1 MAMSASPASVPSA
14 PAAGSSEPQVPMRRN
29 VELMLLGF
37 ALVLGLFAYANV
49 NEAVLG
55 RVPGNIAEI
64 ALGFGAALGAGH
76 LMIRKLAPY
85 ADPLLFPIA
94 ALINGLGL
102 VIIYRLDLYSR
113 ITAAA
118 NHQKTPSGSASIQ
131 AVYSVLGV
139 AVMIGILVLLKDHK
153 VLQRYAYISAFVGLI
168 LIALPAVLPAS
179 ISEVNGARSWIRLGG
194 FSVQPSEFAKLLL
207 VSFFAAYFHAKR
219 DALTLAS
226 RKFLGL
232 YLPRG
237 RDMGPILV
245 CWAVAMLIL
254 IRETDLGV
262 SLMFFGAFVIMLYI
276 ATERTSWLLFG
287 LLMFVGGATAVASV
301 APHVMARVTAWLHPF
316 SDVSGTTR
324 QIAQSLYAYSNGGL
338 FGTGLGQ
345 GYSGLVGF
353 AANADFILDTV
364 GEELGLVGLTAL
376 FLAYGLFVA
385 RGLKTAVL
393 VRDPYGKLLASGLAV
408 VFALQVFI
416 TAGGVMRLIPLTGLP
431 MPFLAYGGSALVANW
446 IMVAL
451 LLRISDSARRPIP
464 PALPF
469 TPDFAPA
476 QAFPIAPASAAPA
489 QQPNQVKP

>member
-1 MAMSASPASVPSA
+1 MIASPPSVPGT
-14 PAAGSSEPQVPMRRN
+14 PAAGQSEPQVPMRRN
-29 VELMLLGF
+29 VELWLLGLAF
-37 ALVLGLFAYANV
+37 VLGLFAYANV
-49 NEAVLG
+49 SQAVLG
-55 RVPGNIAEI
+55 KLPGNIGLV
-64 ALGFGAALGAGH
+64 ALAFGATLLAGH
-76 LMIRKLAPY
+76 FMIRKLAPY

-94 ALINGLGL
+94 AMVNGLGL
-102 VIIYRLDLYSR
+102 VIIYRLDLYAK

-118 NHQKTPSGSASIQ
+118 NHQKVPKGSAPTQ
-131 AVYSVLGV
+131 AIYTILGV

-153 VLQRYAYISAFVGLI
+153 ILQRYAYISAFVGLI
-168 LIALPAVLPAS
+168 LIGLPAVLPAS
-179 ISEVNGARSWIRLGG
+179 ISEVNGARSWIILAG

-254 IRETDLGV
+254 VRETDLGV
-262 SLMFFGAFVIMLYI
+262 SLMFFGGFVIMLYI
-276 ATERTSWLLFG
+276 ATERTSWLVFG
-287 LLMFVGGATAVASV
+287 LLMFVGGASAIASV

-316 SDVSGTTR
+316 SAVSGTTR

-353 AANADFILDTV
+353 ASNADFILDTV

-376 FLAYGLFVA
+376 FLAYALFVT
-385 RGLKTAVL
+385 RGLKTALL

-408 VFALQVFI
+408 IFALQVFI

-451 LLRISDSARRPIP
+451 LLRISDSARRPLP

-469 TPDFAPA
+469 TPDFAP
-476 QAFPIAPASAAPA
+476 QAFPITPAAPAAPA

>member
-14 PAAGSSEPQVPMRRN
+14 PAAGPSEPQVPMRRN
-29 VELMLLGF
+29 VELWLLGG

-49 NEAVLG
+49 SEAVLNKM
-55 RVPGNIAEI
+55 PGN
-64 ALGFGAALGAGH
+64 LPLVGFGFGAALLVGH
-76 LMIRKLAPY
+76 LAIRKLAPY

-94 ALINGLGL
+94 AMINGLGL
-102 VIIYRLDLYSR
+102 VIIYRLDLYAR

-118 NHQKTPSGSASIQ
+118 NHDKAPGAAAPTQ
-131 AVYSVLGV
+131 AIYTVLGIV
-139 AVMIGILVLLKDHK
+139 VMIGIMVVLRDHK
-153 VLQRYAYISAFVGLI
+153 ILQRYTYISAFVGLI

-179 ISEVNGARSWIRLGG
+179 MSEVNGARSWILLGG
-194 FSVQPSEFAKLLL
+194 FSIQPSEFAKLLL
-207 VSFFAAYFHAKR
+207 VSFFAAYFHTKK

-226 RKFLGL
+226 RKFLGV

-276 ATERTSWLLFG
+276 ATERTSWLIFG
-287 LLMFVGGATAVASV
+287 LLMFVGGAAAVASV
-301 APHVMARVTAWLHPF
+301 APHVMARVTSWLHPF
-316 SDVSGTTR
+316 SDVTGVTR
-324 QIAQSLYAYSNGGL
+324 QTAQSLYAYANGGL

-376 FLAYGLFVA
+376 FLVYALFVT
-385 RGLKTAVL
+385 RGFKTALL

-408 VFALQVFI
+408 IFALQVFI
-416 TAGGVMRLIPLTGLP
+416 TAGGVMRLIPMTGLP

-446 IMVAL
+446 VLVAL

-469 TPDFAPA
+469 TPDFLAP
-476 QAFPIAPASAAPA
+476 QAFPLAPAPA

>member
-1 MAMSASPASVPSA
+1 V
-14 PAAGSSEPQVPMRRN
+14 G
-29 VELMLLGF
+29 
-37 ALVLGLFAYANV
+37 
-49 NEAVLG
+49 EAING
-55 RVPGNIAEI
+55 EVPGNLPVVG
-64 ALGFGAALGAGH
+64 LGFGLALLAGH
-76 LMIRKLAPY
+76 LMIRKLTPY
-85 ADPLLFPIA
+85 ADPLLYPIA
-94 ALINGLGL
+94 AMINGLGL
-102 VIIYRLDLYSR
+102 VIIYRLDLYAKA
-113 ITAAA
+113 TAAA
-118 NHQKTPSGSASIQ
+118 NHDKAPGSYAPTQ
-131 AVYSVLGV
+131 AIYTVVGIV
-139 AVMIGILVLLKDHK
+139 VMVGILVILRDHK
-153 VLQRYAYISAFVGLI
+153 ILQRYTYISAFVGLI
-168 LIALPAVLPAS
+168 LIGLPAVLPAS
-179 ISEVNGARSWIRLGG
+179 ISEVNGARSWILLAG
-194 FSVQPSEFAKLLL
+194 FSIQPSEFAKLLL
-207 VSFFAAYFHAKR
+207 VSFFAAYFHTKR

-226 RKFLGL
+226 RKFLGV
-232 YLPRG
+232 YLRRG

-276 ATERTSWLLFG
+276 ATERTSWLIFG
-287 LLMFVGGATAVASV
+287 LLMFVGGAAAVASV
-301 APHVMARVTAWLHPF
+301 APHVMDRVTSWLHPF

-324 QIAQSLYAYSNGGL
+324 QIAQSLYSYANGGL

-353 AANADFILDTV
+353 ASNADFILNTV

-376 FLAYGLFVA
+376 FLAYALYVT
-385 RGLKTAVL
+385 RGFKTALL

-416 TAGGVMRLIPLTGLP
+416 TAGGVMRLIPMTGLP

-446 IMVAL
+446 ILVAL

-469 TPDFAPA
+469 TPDFLVP
-476 QAFPIAPASAAPA
+476 QAFPLTPAPPA

>member
-1 MAMSASPASVPSA
+1 MAMTAGPQSVPGT
-14 PAAGSSEPQVPMRRN
+14 PAAGQSEPQVPMRRN
-29 VELMLLGF
+29 VELALLGF

-49 NEAVLG
+49 SEAVLG
-55 RVPGNIAEI
+55 KLPGNIGLI
-64 ALGFGAALGAGH
+64 GLGFGAALLAGH

-94 ALINGLGL
+94 AMINGLGL
-102 VIIYRLDLYSR
+102 VIIYRLDLYSK
-113 ITAAA
+113 IQAVA
-118 NHQKTPSGSASIQ
+118 NHQKTPEESAPIQ
-131 AVYSVLGV
+131 AVYTVIGI
-139 AVMIGILVLLKDHK
+139 AVMIGIMVLLKDHK
-153 VLQRYAYISAFVGLI
+153 ILQRYAYISAFLGLI

-245 CWAVAMLIL
+245 CWAAAMLIMV
-254 IRETDLGV
+254 RETDLGV

-276 ATERTSWLLFG
+276 ATERTSWLVFG
-287 LLMFVGGATAVASV
+287 LIMFVGGAAAIASI
-301 APHVMARVTAWLHPF
+301 APHVMDRVTAWLHPF
-316 SDVSGTTR
+316 SDVSGSTR
-324 QIAQSLYAYSNGGL
+324 QIAQSLYAYSNGRL

-353 AANADFILDTV
+353 ASNADFILDTV
-364 GEELGLVGLTAL
+364 GEELGLIGLTAL
-376 FLAYGLFVA
+376 FLAYALFVT
-385 RGLKTAVL
+385 RGLKTALL

-416 TAGGVMRLIPLTGLP
+416 TAGGVMRLIPMTGLP

-446 IMVAL
+446 ILVAL

-469 TPDFAPA
+469 TPDFAPQ
-476 QAFPIAPASAAPA
+476 QAFPLTPAPARQS
-489 QQPNQVKP
+489 NQVNP

>member
-1 MAMSASPASVPSA
+1 MAMTAAPQGVPPA
-14 PAAGSSEPQVPMRRN
+14 PAAVPGEPNVPKRRN
-29 VELMLLGF
+29 VELILLGF
-37 ALVLGLFAYANV
+37 ALALGMFAYANV
-49 NEAVLG
+49 TEAATGTL
-55 RVPGNIAEI
+55 PGNF
-64 ALGFGAALGAGH
+64 ALVGAVFGGALLACH
-76 LMIRKLAPY
+76 LLIRKLAPY
-85 ADPLLFPIA
+85 ADPLLLPIA
-94 ALINGLGL
+94 AMINGLGL
-102 VIIYRLDLYSR
+102 VIIYRLDLYAQA
-113 ITAAA
+113 TALANKKPLPGGAA
-118 NHQKTPSGSASIQ
+118 PTQ
-131 AVYSVLGV
+131 AVYTVLGL
-139 AVMIGILVLLKDHK
+139 AVMIGVLVLVRDHR
-153 VLQRYAYISAFVGLI
+153 VLQRYAYISAFAGLI

-194 FSVQPSEFAKLLL
+194 FSIQPSEFAKLLL
-207 VSFFAAYFHAKR
+207 VSFFAAYLHTKR

-226 RKFLGL
+226 RRFLGV

-245 CWAVAMLIL
+245 CWAVAMIIL

-276 ATERTSWLLFG
+276 ATERTSWLIFG
-287 LLMFVGGATAVASV
+287 LLMFVGGAAAVTMV
-301 APHVMARVTAWLHPF
+301 APHVMVRVTAWLHPF
-316 SDVSGTTR
+316 SDVTNTTR
-324 QIAQSLYAYSNGGL
+324 QIAQSLYAYANGGL
-338 FGTGLGQ
+338 FGTGLDQ

-376 FLAYGLFVA
+376 FLAYGVFVT
-385 RGLKTAVL
+385 RGLKTALL

-446 IMVAL
+446 ILVAL
-451 LLRISDSARRPIP
+451 LLRISDTARRPLP

-469 TPDFAPA
+469 TPDFAVP
-476 QAFPIAPASAAPA
+476 QAFPLNPAPSPQA
-489 QQPNQVKP
+489 NQVKP